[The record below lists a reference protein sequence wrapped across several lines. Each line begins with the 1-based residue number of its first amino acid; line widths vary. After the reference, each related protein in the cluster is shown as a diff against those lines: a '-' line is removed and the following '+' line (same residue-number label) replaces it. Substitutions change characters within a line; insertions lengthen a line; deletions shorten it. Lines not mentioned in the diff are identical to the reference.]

1 MEKSR
6 TSKETVGA
14 YAVQCGRCS
23 KWRLIPSREE
33 YETIRESFIEDPWF
47 CDKNPEV
54 SCDDPGD
61 IEYDT
66 SRLWVID
73 KPNAPK
79 TPPNTTR
86 SLSLR
91 KNLSRTDVTYV
102 MPNGK
107 RVRSTVEVEKFLETY
122 PEYKDQFSVSNFS
135 FATPKILE
143 DMVPGNSAGSNKKRR
158 TETEK

>member
-1 MEKSR
+1 
-6 TSKETVGA
+6 
-14 YAVQCGRCS
+14 
-23 KWRLIPSREE
+23 
-33 YETIRESFIEDPWF
+33 
-47 CDKNPEV
+47 
-54 SCDDPGD
+54 
-61 IEYDT
+61 
-66 SRLWVID
+66 
-73 KPNAPK
+73 
-79 TPPNTTR
+79 
-86 SLSLR
+86 
-91 KNLSRTDVTYV
+91 